1 LNRGTDDPLHEG
13 AQPATASGMT
23 LHERIA
29 AARRQLVRAGLP
41 ADAAAIDAEVLA
53 RHVLG
58 WDRAQLFSRHRDAAP
73 AGFDE
78 RYQPLLDRRSR
89 REPVAMITG
98 TREFWGRD
106 FTVTSDTL
114 VPRPETELIV
124 EEALRVLPEGPAT
137 IIDIGT
143 GTGCLAVTLAAER
156 PQALVAATD
165 ISHQALLVAR
175 ANAARHQVHER
186 IHFVQTDLASGLGVR
201 ADVIVSNP
209 PYVPQWDADNL
220 ATDVV
225 SYEPAEALFSG
236 SDGMTAIGRLLAT
249 VAPLLAPGGIFI
261 VEFGYGQEDP
271 VREAASREGWRVVRM
286 RGDLQEIPRTAVLER
301 NRE

>member
-1 LNRGTDDPLHEG
+1 
-13 AQPATASGMT
+13 MT

-29 AARRQLVRAGLP
+29 TARRQLQAAGLP
-41 ADAAAIDAEVLA
+41 AGAAAIDAEVLA
-53 RHVLG
+53 RHILG

-73 AGFDE
+73 AGFAE
-78 RYQPLLDRRSR
+78 RYQSLLNRRAR

-106 FTVTSDTL
+106 FAVTPDTL

-124 EEALRVLPEGPAT
+124 EEALQALGERPSTV
-137 IIDIGT
+137 IDIGT

-156 PQALVAATD
+156 PQARIAATD

-175 ANAARHQVHER
+175 ANAARHRVEER
-186 IHFVQTDLASGLGVR
+186 IHFIRTDLASGVGVQ

-209 PYVPQWDADNL
+209 PYVPEREAGILQPDVAD
-220 ATDVV
+220 
-225 SYEPAEALFSG
+225 YEPPTALFG
-236 SDGMTAIGRLLAT
+236 GPDGMAAIDRLLAT
-249 VAPLLAPGGIFI
+249 VAPLLAPGGVFI

-271 VREAASREGWRVVRM
+271 VREAAAREGWEVVRV
-286 RGDLQEIPRTAVLER
+286 RGDLQEIARTVVLESK
-301 NRE
+301 RE